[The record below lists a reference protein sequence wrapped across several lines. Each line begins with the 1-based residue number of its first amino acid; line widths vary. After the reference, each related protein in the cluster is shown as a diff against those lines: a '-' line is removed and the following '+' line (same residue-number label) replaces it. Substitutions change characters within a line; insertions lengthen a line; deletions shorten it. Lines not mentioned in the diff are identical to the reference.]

1 MFVVIMFV
9 DSSITKLNGKAYPRH
24 LLRESYREAGKVK
37 HRTIANLSHCKV
49 EEVEAIRLA
58 LRHKADLARLVATA
72 GEGELELIQGPSV
85 GAIWL
90 LSQLAR
96 DLGIVAALGSDRQG
110 KLALWQVIARVLDQG
125 SRLSAVRLAGGHA
138 AGAALGM
145 IGFDEDDLYANLDW
159 LANNQK
165 DIETRLFA
173 RRKAASAPDV
183 FLYDVTSTYL
193 EGEHNAF
200 AAFGYNRDRKSGK
213 RQIVIGLLCD
223 ADGRPLSIELFAGNT
238 SDVKTFS
245 SQVAKAAARFGAE
258 RVTFVGDRGMI
269 KAPQRAELGAA
280 DFHYITAI
288 TRTQIDGLI
297 AAGVLQMDLFEE
309 TLAEVDGHAG
319 ERYVLRRNPAR
330 AKELAASRQDKL
342 TTLRTAGEAA
352 DKYLSEHPRA
362 AVKTQVS
369 KLEQRAKTLRVDG
382 FVQIAAEGRSV
393 SLTVD
398 QDALSELARLD
409 GCYALRTDLPKAV
422 ASKDVVHDRYKD
434 LAQVEWAFRDSKSA
448 HLEMRPVYLRAANRT
463 RGHAVVVM
471 LAYLMAQELRRRWRD
486 IDLTVQEGLDRLAS
500 LCVTEVRIGGRPS
513 YHQVP
518 TPRDDVRQLFDAASI
533 AVPTALPLA
542 PVRVATKQKLPRRR
556 KVK

>member
-1 MFVVIMFV
+1 MFV
-9 DSSITKLNGKAYPRH
+9 DSSITRLNGKAYPRH
-24 LLRESYREAGKVK
+24 LLRDSYREAGKVK
-37 HRTIANLSHCKV
+37 HRTIANLSHCEA

-58 LRHKADLARLVATA
+58 LRHKADLARMVASA
-72 GEGELELIQGPSV
+72 GEGGLELVQGPSV
-85 GAIWL
+85 GAVWL

-96 DLGIVAALGSDRQG
+96 ELGIVAALGSDRQG

-159 LANNQK
+159 LANNQA

-173 RRKAASAPDV
+173 RRKPASAPDV

-193 EGEHNAF
+193 EGEQNAF

-245 SQVAKAAARFGAE
+245 SQLRKAAARFGAE

-288 TRTQIDGLI
+288 TKAQIDGLI

-309 TLAEVDGHAG
+309 RLAEVEGKDG

-330 AKELAASRQDKL
+330 ARELAASRQDKL
-342 TTLRTAGEAA
+342 TALRTAGQAA
-352 DKYLSEHPRA
+352 DEYLREHPRA
-362 AVKTQVS
+362 AAKTQVS
-369 KLEQRAKTLRVDG
+369 RLKARAETLHVDK

-393 SLTVD
+393 ALTVD
-398 QDALSELARLD
+398 QDALTELARLD
-409 GCYALRTDLPKAV
+409 GCYALRTDLPRTLV
-422 ASKDVVHDRYKD
+422 SKNVVHDRYKD
-434 LAQVEWAFRDSKSA
+434 LTQVEWAFRDSKSM
-448 HLEMRPVYLRAANRT
+448 HLEMRPVYPRAENRT

-486 IDLTVQEGLDRLAS
+486 RDLTVREGLHRLAS
-500 LCVTEVRIGGRPS
+500 LCVTEVRIGGRAS
-513 YHQVP
+513 YNQVP
-518 TPRDDVRQLFDAASI
+518 TPREDVRQLFEAAAI
-533 AVPTALPLA
+533 AIPTALPLA
-542 PVRVATKQKLPRRR
+542 PTRVATKRKLPQRRT
-556 KVK
+556 VE

>member
-1 MFVVIMFV
+1 MFV
-9 DSSITKLNGKAYPRH
+9 DSSTTRLNGKAYPRH

-37 HRTIANLSHCKV
+37 HRTIANLSHCKA

-58 LRHKADLARLVATA
+58 LRHKADLAGMVAAA
-72 GEGELELIQGPSV
+72 GQRGLELVQGASV
-85 GAIWL
+85 GAVWL

-96 DLGIVAALGSDRQG
+96 ELGIVAALGSDRQG

-145 IGFDEDDLYANLDW
+145 ISFDEDDLYANLDW
-159 LANNQK
+159 LANNQA

-173 RRKAASAPDV
+173 RRKSASAPDV

-193 EGEHNAF
+193 EGEQNAF

-245 SQVAKAAARFGAE
+245 SQLSKAAARFGAE

-269 KAPQRAELGAA
+269 KAPQRAELRAA

-288 TRTQIDGLI
+288 TKAQIDGLI

-309 TLAEVDGHAG
+309 ALAEVEGKDG

-330 AKELAASRQDKL
+330 AEELAASREDKL
-342 TTLRTAGEAA
+342 STLRTAGQAA
-352 DKYLSEHPRA
+352 DKYLREHPRA
-362 AVKTQVS
+362 AAKTQVS
-369 KLEQRAKTLRVDG
+369 RLNARAKTLHVDK

-393 SLTVD
+393 ALTVD
-398 QDALSELARLD
+398 QDALTELARLD

-422 ASKDVVHDRYKD
+422 VSKDVVHDRYKD
-434 LAQVEWAFRDSKSA
+434 LAQVEWAFRDSKSV
-448 HLEMRPVYLRAANRT
+448 HLEMRPVYLRAENRT

-486 IDLTVQEGLDRLAS
+486 SDLTVQEGLHRLAG
-500 LCVTEVRIGGRPS
+500 LCVTEVRIGGRAS

-518 TPRDDVRQLFDAASI
+518 TPRDDVRQLFEAASI
-533 AVPTALPLA
+533 AIPTALPLA
-542 PVRVATKQKLPRRR
+542 PARVATKRKLPQRR
-556 KVK
+556 KVE

>member
-1 MFVVIMFV
+1 MFV
-9 DSSITKLNGKAYPRH
+9 DSSISRLNGKAYPRH

-37 HRTIANLSHCKV
+37 HRTIANLTHCKA

-58 LRHKADLARLVATA
+58 LRHKADLARMVAGA
-72 GEGELELIQGPSV
+72 GEGGLELVQGASV
-85 GAIWL
+85 GAVWL
-90 LSQLAR
+90 LAQLAR

-145 IGFDEDDLYANLDW
+145 ISFDEDDLYANLDW
-159 LANNQK
+159 VANNQA

-173 RRKAASAPDV
+173 RRKPASAPDV

-245 SQVAKAAARFGAE
+245 SQLSKAAARFGAE

-288 TRTQIDGLI
+288 TKAQIDGLI

-309 TLAEVDGHAG
+309 TLAEVEGKDG

-330 AKELAASRQDKL
+330 AKELAASRQHKL
-342 TTLRTAGEAA
+342 TTLRTAGAAA
-352 DKYLSEHPRA
+352 DKYLQEHLRA
-362 AVKTQVS
+362 ATKTQVA
-369 KLEQRAKTLRVDG
+369 KLNQRAKILHIDG
-382 FVQIAAEGRSV
+382 FVKVAAEGRCV
-393 SLTVD
+393 ALTID
-398 QDALSELARLD
+398 QDALKELARLD

-422 ASKDVVHDRYKD
+422 VSKDVVHDRYKD
-434 LAQVEWAFRDSKSA
+434 LAQVEWAFRDSKSE

-471 LAYLMAQELRRRWRD
+471 LAYLIVQELRRRWRN
-486 IDLTVQEGLDRLAS
+486 IDLTVQEGLHRLAS
-500 LCVTEVRIGGRPS
+500 LCVTEVRIGGKPS
-513 YHQVP
+513 YNQVP
-518 TPRDDVRQLFDAASI
+518 TPRDDVRRLFDAASI
-533 AVPTALPLA
+533 AIPTALPLA
-542 PVRVATKQKLPRRR
+542 VPRVATKRKLPQRR
-556 KVK
+556 KVQ

>member
-1 MFVVIMFV
+1 MFV
-9 DSSITKLNGKAYPRH
+9 DSSTTRLNGKAYPRH

-37 HRTIANLSHCKV
+37 HRTIANLSHCKA

-58 LRHKADLARLVATA
+58 LRHKADLAGIVAA
-72 GEGELELIQGPSV
+72 AAERALELVQGPSV
-85 GAIWL
+85 GAVWL

-110 KLALWQVIARVLDQG
+110 KLALLQVIARVLDQG

-138 AGAALGM
+138 AGVALGV

-159 LANNQK
+159 LANNQA
-165 DIETRLFA
+165 DIEARLFA
-173 RRKAASAPDV
+173 RRKPASAPD
-183 FLYDVTSTYL
+183 
-193 EGEHNAF
+193 
-200 AAFGYNRDRKSGK
+200 AFGYNRDRKSGK

-245 SQVAKAAARFGAE
+245 SQLSKAATRFGAE

-288 TRTQIDGLI
+288 TKAQIDGLI
-297 AAGVLQMDLFEE
+297 AAGVLQMDLFEQ
-309 TLAEVDGHAG
+309 TLAEVEGKDG

-330 AKELAASRQDKL
+330 AEELAASRQDKL
-342 TTLRTAGEAA
+342 ATLRTAGETAN
-352 DKYLSEHPRA
+352 KYLREHPRA
-362 AVKTQVS
+362 AAKTQLS
-369 KLEQRAKTLRVDG
+369 KLKARAKTLLIDR
-382 FVQIAAEGRSV
+382 FVQVAAEQRSV
-393 SLTVD
+393 ALTVD
-398 QDALSELARLD
+398 QDALTELARLD

-422 ASKDVVHDRYKD
+422 VSKEVVHDRYKD
-434 LAQVEWAFRDSKSA
+434 LTQVEWAFRDSKSV
-448 HLEMRPVYLRAANRT
+448 HLEMRPVYLRAENRT

-486 IDLTVQEGLDRLAS
+486 SDLTVQEGLHRLAG
-500 LCVTEVRIGGRPS
+500 LCVTEVRVGG
-513 YHQVP
+513 H
-518 TPRDDVRQLFDAASI
+518 
-533 AVPTALPLA
+533 LPII
-542 PVRVATKQKLPRRR
+542 RFRRR
-556 KVK
+556 AM

>member
-1 MFVVIMFV
+1 MFV
-9 DSSITKLNGKAYPRH
+9 DSSTTRLNGKTYARH

-37 HRTIANLSHCKV
+37 HRTIANLSHCKT

-58 LRHKADLARLVATA
+58 LRHKADLARMVAA
-72 GEGELELIQGPSV
+72 ADQGGLELVQGASV
-85 GAIWL
+85 GAVWL

-138 AGAALGM
+138 VGAALGM

-159 LANNQK
+159 LAQHQAA
-165 DIETRLFA
+165 IETRLFA
-173 RRKAASAPDV
+173 QRKAASAPDV

-193 EGEHNAF
+193 EGEQNAF

-245 SQVAKAAARFGAE
+245 SQLSKAAARFGAE

-280 DFHYITAI
+280 NFHYITAI
-288 TRTQIDGLI
+288 TKAQIDGLI
-297 AAGVLQMDLFEE
+297 GAGVLQMDLFEK
-309 TLAEVDGHAG
+309 TLAEVEGKDG
-319 ERYVLRRNPAR
+319 ERYVVRRNPAR

-342 TTLRTAGEAA
+342 ATLRTAGQAA

-362 AVKTQVS
+362 AAKTQVS
-369 KLEQRAKTLRVDG
+369 RLNQRAKTLHIDK
-382 FVQIAAEGRSV
+382 FVRGVAQERSV
-393 SLTVD
+393 ALTVD
-398 QDALSELARLD
+398 QDALTELARLD
-409 GCYALRTDLPKAV
+409 GCYALRTDLSKA
-422 ASKDVVHDRYKD
+422 AISKEIVHDRYKD
-434 LAQVEWAFRDSKSA
+434 LTQVEWAFRDSKSV
-448 HLEMRPVYLRAANRT
+448 HLEMRPVYLRAESRT

-471 LAYLMAQELRRRWRD
+471 LAYLMARELRRRWRG
-486 IDLTVQEGLDRLAS
+486 IDLTVREGLHRLAS
-500 LCVTEVRIGGRPS
+500 LCVTEVRVGGRPS
-513 YHQVP
+513 YHQIP
-518 TPRDDVRQLFDAASI
+518 KPCDEVRQLFDAASI
-533 AVPTALPLA
+533 AIPSALPLA
-542 PVRVATKQKLPRRR
+542 PARVATKKKLPSRR
-556 KVK
+556 KEK

>member
-1 MFVVIMFV
+1 MFV
-9 DSSITKLNGKAYPRH
+9 DSSTTRLNGKAYPRH

-37 HRTIANLSHCKV
+37 HRTIANLSHCKA

-58 LRHKADLARLVATA
+58 LRHKADLAGMVAAA
-72 GEGELELIQGPSV
+72 GQRGLELVQGASV
-85 GAIWL
+85 GAVWL

-96 DLGIVAALGSDRQG
+96 ELGIVAALGSDRQG

-145 IGFDEDDLYANLDW
+145 ISFDEDDLYANLDW
-159 LANNQK
+159 LANNQA
-165 DIETRLFA
+165 DIEIRLFA
-173 RRKAASAPDV
+173 RRKSASAPDV

-193 EGEHNAF
+193 EGEQNAF

-245 SQVAKAAARFGAE
+245 SQLSKAAARFGAE

-269 KAPQRAELGAA
+269 KAPQRAELRAA

-288 TRTQIDGLI
+288 TKAQIDGLI

-309 TLAEVDGHAG
+309 ALAEVEGKDG

-330 AKELAASRQDKL
+330 AEELAASREDKL
-342 TTLRTAGEAA
+342 STLRTAGQAA
-352 DKYLSEHPRA
+352 DKYLREHPRA
-362 AVKTQVS
+362 AAKTQVS
-369 KLEQRAKTLRVDG
+369 RLNARAKTLHVDK

-393 SLTVD
+393 ALTVD
-398 QDALSELARLD
+398 QDALTELARLD

-422 ASKDVVHDRYKD
+422 VSKDVVHDRYKD
-434 LAQVEWAFRDSKSA
+434 LAQVEWAFRDSKSV
-448 HLEMRPVYLRAANRT
+448 HLEMRPVYLRAENRT

-486 IDLTVQEGLDRLAS
+486 SDLTVQEGLHRLAG
-500 LCVTEVRIGGRPS
+500 LCVTEVRIGGRAS

-518 TPRDDVRQLFDAASI
+518 TPRDDVRQLFEAASI
-533 AVPTALPLA
+533 AIPTALPLA
-542 PVRVATKQKLPRRR
+542 PARVATKRKLPQRR
-556 KVK
+556 KVE

>member
-1 MFVVIMFV
+1 MFV
-9 DSSITKLNGKAYPRH
+9 DSSTTRLNGKAYPRH

-37 HRTIANLSHCKV
+37 HRTIANLTHCKA

-58 LRHKADLARLVATA
+58 LRHKADLARMVATI
-72 GEGELELIQGPSV
+72 GEGRLELLQGPSV
-85 GAIWL
+85 GAVWL

-96 DLGIVAALGSDRQG
+96 DLGVVAALGSDRQG

-125 SRLSAVRLAGGHA
+125 SRLSAVRLASGHA

-159 LANNQK
+159 LAQHQA

-193 EGEHNAF
+193 EGEQNAF

-223 ADGRPLSIELFAGNT
+223 GDGRALSIELFAGNT

-245 SQVAKAAARFGAE
+245 SQLSKAAARFGAE

-288 TRTQIDGLI
+288 TKAQIDGLI

-309 TLAEVDGHAG
+309 TLAEVEGKDG

-342 TTLRTAGEAA
+342 SALRTAGEAA
-352 DKYLSEHPRA
+352 DAYLKQHPRA
-362 AVKTQVS
+362 SAATQVWR
-369 KLEQRAKTLRVDG
+369 LNQRAKALHIDK
-382 FVQIAAEGRSV
+382 FVQVTAEERV
-393 SLTVD
+393 VNLIVD
-398 QDALSELARLD
+398 LDALSELARLD
-409 GCYALRTDLPKAV
+409 GCYALRTDLPKALV
-422 ASKDVVHDRYKD
+422 AKEVVHDRYKD
-434 LAQVEWAFRDSKSA
+434 LTKVEWAFRDSKSV
-448 HLEMRPVYLRAANRT
+448 HLEMRPVYLRAENRT

-471 LAYLMAQELRRRWRD
+471 LAYLMAQELRRRWRN

-500 LCVTEVRIGGRPS
+500 LCLVEVRIGGRAS
-513 YHQVP
+513 YNQVP
-518 TPRDDVRQLFDAASI
+518 TPREDVRRLFDAAAI
-533 AVPTALPLA
+533 AIPTTLPLA
-542 PVRVATKQKLPRRR
+542 PVRVATKKKLPQRRNIE
-556 KVK
+556 